1 MNNGTDLTWLDA
13 RKYCIDDGNKLGINK
28 TGYITHL
35 VAFESATETKSL
47 VFWMKGNC

>member
-13 RKYCIDDGNKLGINK
+13 RQYCIDDGNKLGINK